1 MIRDEEV
8 ERAIKIG
15 ERNKEIIQ
23 LANNW
28 CGHLEVEHSGG
39 SDHAVK
45 IFPRILKAGFL
56 NSDAPVWK
64 FSALSSIV
72 ITLLRF

>member
-23 LANNW
+23 LANNC

-39 SDHAVK
+39 SDHTVK
-45 IFPRILKAGFL
+45 
-56 NSDAPVWK
+56 N
-64 FSALSSIV
+64 LS
-72 ITLLRF
+72 